1 MKIKQVLGMANKV
14 SDYHKYMLDP
24 NDASQI
30 SFWHQTPILCKD
42 YFRFSGGWHCE
53 LSFNIRLCSFSL
65 ITLWCQLKAHN
76 YRMENTVHGS
86 DRQTLTL
93 SIQIRNDVYLIHVLF
108 CATPASHCFRV
119 NEHIRV
125 VYTPATSP
133 QIERK
138 IYLIPVPWVALIR
151 GRKPLRGAL
160 SLPSKARTK

>member
-14 SDYHKYMLDP
+14 SDYHKIHVRPEWRQP
-24 NDASQI
+24 NQLLTSDSNFMQR
-30 SFWHQTPILCKD
+30 L
-42 YFRFSGGWHCE
+42 FSPRHCE

-65 ITLWCQLKAHN
+65 ITLRCQLKAHN
-76 YRMENTVHGS
+76 YRIANTVHGS

-93 SIQIRNDVYLIHVLF
+93 SIQICNDVYLIHVSF
-108 CATPASHCFRV
+108 CMTPASHCLHV

-151 GRKPLRGAL
+151 GRKPLRGVL